1 MRNAARSGWELS
13 RPEELIFEL
22 FRRPKGQA
30 RRNPCLASCS
40 ALASRRCRRRMG
52 GAGKVTI
59 HRPTVNPS
67 FSASAV
73 FGM

>member
-30 RRNPCLASCS
+30 CRDPCLASLMLGFGLTS
-40 ALASRRCRRRMG
+40 L
-52 GAGKVTI
+52 
-59 HRPTVNPS
+59 PS
-67 FSASAV
+67 PHGQKYDSPPHCESEF
-73 FGM
+73 